1 MSVRGLPD
9 APPEPKSGAGRI
21 STPLEEAFD
30 RLSGVLYRYVLVR
43 VGGDSH
49 LADDIMQ
56 TTWMQA
62 CRHAGDVPDEALEFW
77 LRRVAANLICS
88 HWRRIGRR
96 PGHVPL
102 PDGQQGAAIVEEL
115 SSPSASAA
123 DLAAGESREQLLLA
137 LTSLAAEE
145 QTLLVEHY
153 FHGKSH
159 AQLSEE
165 LALSARAVE
174 GRLYRAR
181 AALRE
186 RLVRPDALDEDA
198 LREFGTRNSLQVR
211 I

>member
-9 APPEPKSGAGRI
+9 APPAPRAGVGGK

-30 RLSGVLYRYVLVR
+30 RLSDVLYRYVLVR

-49 LADDIMQ
+49 LADDVMQ
-56 TTWMQA
+56 STWVQA
-62 CRHAGDVPDEALEFW
+62 CRFAGDVPDDALEFW

-88 HWRRIGRR
+88 HWRRVGRR
-96 PGHVPL
+96 PSHVPL
-102 PDGQQGAAIVEEL
+102 PDAMQGAAIVEAL
-115 SSPSASAA
+115 CAPSVEPAA
-123 DLAAGESREQLLLA
+123 FARGETHEQLLLA
-137 LTSLAAEE
+137 LTSLPAAE

-159 AQLSEE
+159 AQLAEE
-165 LALSARAVE
+165 LDLSPRAVE

-186 RLVRPDALDEDA
+186 RLIRPDALD
-198 LREFGTRNSLQVR
+198 RETEHESQSRVR
-211 I
+211 S